1 MTDAIQV
8 TISMTKEVAEYYKQY
23 LRSPAAWSKF
33 VDMMLERY
41 ELESLP
47 PTEGEKYTQRT
58 ITVTNPY
65 YISLYNQYGAKSKRC
80 SIARLIAFGK
90 DIDIFA
96 EEEFLAL
103 KDTPMTASAAAR
115 KIAALSH
122 VIKEL
127 NVACGISMPS
137 YEKQEA
143 YLKDV
148 RDFIF
153 TYRTMLTEDGN
164 ENHE

>member
-8 TISMTKEVAEYYKQY
+8 TISMTKEVAEYYKNY

-80 SIARLIAFGK
+80 SIARLVAFGK
-90 DIDIFA
+90 EIDIFA

-103 KDTPMTASAAAR
+103 KDTPMTTSVVSR

-122 VIKEL
+122 VMKEL
-127 NVACGISMPS
+127 AVACSIPVPG
-137 YEKQEA
+137 YETQDA

-148 RDFIF
+148 KDFIF
-153 TYRTMLTEDGN
+153 TYKAMLMEDDDESN
-164 ENHE
+164 S

>member
-8 TISMTKEVAEYYKQY
+8 TISMTKEVAEYYKNY

-80 SIARLIAFGK
+80 SIARLVAFGK
-90 DIDIFA
+90 DIDIFS

-103 KDTPMTASAAAR
+103 KDTPMTTSVTAR

-122 VIKEL
+122 VMKEL
-127 NVACGISMPS
+127 TVACSIPVPG
-137 YEKQEA
+137 YETQEA

-148 RDFIF
+148 KDFIF
-153 TYRTMLTEDGN
+153 TYRAVLTEDGDESN
-164 ENHE
+164 S

>member
-8 TISMTKEVAEYYKQY
+8 TISMTKEVAEYYKNY

-80 SIARLIAFGK
+80 SIARLVAFGK
-90 DIDIFA
+90 EIDIFS

-103 KDTPMTASAAAR
+103 KDTPMTTSVTAR
-115 KIAALSH
+115 KIAALSR
-122 VIKEL
+122 VMKEL
-127 NVACGISMPS
+127 TVACSIPVPE

-148 RDFIF
+148 KDFIF
-153 TYRTMLTEDGN
+153 TYRAMLTEDGDESN
-164 ENHE
+164 I

>member
-1 MTDAIQV
+1 MDAIHV
-8 TISMTKEVAEYYKQY
+8 TISMTKEVAEYYKNY
-23 LRSPAAWSKF
+23 LRSPAAWSRF

-58 ITVTNPY
+58 VTVTNPY

-90 DIDIFA
+90 DIDIFS

-103 KDTPMTASAAAR
+103 KDTPITTSIVAR

-122 VIKEL
+122 VLKEL
-127 NVACGISMPS
+127 TVACSIPVPS

-153 TYRTMLTEDGN
+153 TYRAMLTEDSN
-164 ENHE
+164 ENNT